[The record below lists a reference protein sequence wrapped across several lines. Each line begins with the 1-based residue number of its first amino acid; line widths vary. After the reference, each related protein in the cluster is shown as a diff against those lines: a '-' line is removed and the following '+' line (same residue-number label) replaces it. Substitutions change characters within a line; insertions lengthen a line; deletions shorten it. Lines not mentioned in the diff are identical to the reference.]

1 MDIAVIAFYLLVMLG
16 VGWFSRRR
24 ARNEADF
31 LVAGRR
37 LGPVLYACTMGA
49 LVMGGGSTVGGVA
62 LGYQYGISGMWMVFS
77 LALGVLALSLLLS
90 PLIARLKVYTVAQ
103 MLELRYGAGASL
115 LTGAV
120 LFAYV
125 LMIAVTSTI
134 AYGSIFGVLFS
145 IDKIPA
151 ILLGGGVVLIYC
163 AFGGMWSISINDFLQ
178 FVVKTVGFI
187 IILLPAVLIRA
198 GGFAGLHAKLPES
211 AFSLTHI
218 GLDTMFSYFLLYV
231 LSLMV
236 GQDVWQRIFTA
247 RSDAVAK
254 WGGAA
259 ASVYCFIYAIAGALI
274 GMSAHALMPGIVDRD
289 HVYTEIVRTTLPA
302 GLSGLVIAAALSA
315 VMSTSSGALIA
326 ATTVMKEDL
335 VRTLRRQPLQAK
347 DTVSDENE
355 TSAVQ
360 SSRWYLLGI
369 GVLMIIL
376 ACTIHDVVAGLTIAC
391 GTLLVGLF
399 VPVIGGIVWQRATFK
414 GAVASVITGIVL
426 TVATMAVMR
435 DIYANTPL
443 YVGLSGS
450 LVAFIV
456 VSLLDRPMPAD
467 VLAQWLQRAQAP
479 AATGTPEA
487 LAREKTSLATDPLG
501 GFDHGS

>member
-1 MDIAVIAFYLLVMLG
+1 MDIAVIAFYLLVMLA
-16 VGWFSRRR
+16 VGWFSRRK

-37 LGPVLYACTMGA
+37 LGPVLYACTMAA

-77 LALGVLALSLLLS
+77 LALGVLTISVLFS
-90 PLIARLKVYTVAQ
+90 PLIARLRVYTVAQ
-103 MLELRYGAGASL
+103 MLELRYGPGASL

-145 IDKIPA
+145 MSKIPS
-151 ILLGGGVVLIYC
+151 ILLGGGVVLVYC

-178 FVVKTVGFI
+178 FIVKTVGFI
-187 IILLPAVLIRA
+187 FIMLPAVFLRA
-198 GGFAGLHAKLPES
+198 GGFAGLHAKLPET

-231 LSLMV
+231 LSIWV

-247 RSDAVAK
+247 RSVPVAK

-259 ASVYCFIYAIAGALI
+259 AGGYCFIYAITGAII
-274 GMSAHALMPGIVDRD
+274 GMSAHALMPGIVERD
-289 HVYTEIVRTTLPA
+289 HVYTEIVRATLPA
-302 GLSGLVIAAALSA
+302 GLSGLVIAAALAS

-326 ATTVMKEDL
+326 ATTVVKEDL
-335 VRTLRRQPLQAK
+335 VRTLRGQPLQAQ
-347 DTVSDENE
+347 D
-355 TSAVQ
+355 SASEAGAAQEVQ
-360 SSRWYLLGI
+360 SSRGYLLGV

-399 VPVIGGIVWQRATFK
+399 VPVVGGIVWQRATFK
-414 GAVASVITGIVL
+414 GAVASVVAGIAL
-426 TVATMAVMR
+426 TLISMAIMR
-435 DIYANTPL
+435 DIYANIPL
-443 YVGLSGS
+443 YIGLSGS
-450 LVAFIV
+450 FVAFVV
-456 VSLLDRPMPAD
+456 VSLIDRPMPPEI
-467 VLAQWLQRAQAP
+467 LANWLERAWP
-479 AATGTPEA
+479 ARTLHQNGRSMLEGGTLDSRGTP
-487 LAREKTSLATDPLG
+487 L
-501 GFDHGS
+501 